1 MKENVVKRNWLRIL
15 SPAVLGMVICV
26 IGIIISFVG
35 LETSGGWSFL
45 GVIILAPVFGILLA
59 IDFIAKLI
67 IKDKTFFYLDCGIAG
82 IIACVCI
89 LDFHIHIAKNERPTM
104 CFAQVRQTK

>member
-1 MKENVVKRNWLRIL
+1 MKENVVKRDWLRIL
-15 SPAVLGMVICV
+15 SPAVLGIVLCV

-59 IDFIAKLI
+59 IDFIAKRI
-67 IKDKTFFYLDCGIAG
+67 FKDKTLFIWIVELLVLVLVYVFWISTF
-82 IIACVCI
+82 I
-89 LDFHIHIAKNERPTM
+89 
-104 CFAQVRQTK
+104 

>member
-67 IKDKTFFYLDCGIAG
+67 IKDKTFFIWIVELLVLLLVYVFWISTF
-82 IIACVCI
+82 I
-89 LDFHIHIAKNERPTM
+89 
-104 CFAQVRQTK
+104 